1 MAQGLYAP
9 DVKRPHAALS
19 GMSRLAEKLIKRL
32 GMVDAQR
39 VCREN
44 SWYGVLRII
53 QGRKD
58 DSGQV

>member
-9 DVKRPHAALS
+9 DVKLPHAALN
-19 GMSRLAEKLIKRL
+19 GMSRLAERLIKRL
-32 GMVDAQR
+32 GMKDAQR

-53 QGRKD
+53 QGRSND
-58 DSGQV
+58 GGQG